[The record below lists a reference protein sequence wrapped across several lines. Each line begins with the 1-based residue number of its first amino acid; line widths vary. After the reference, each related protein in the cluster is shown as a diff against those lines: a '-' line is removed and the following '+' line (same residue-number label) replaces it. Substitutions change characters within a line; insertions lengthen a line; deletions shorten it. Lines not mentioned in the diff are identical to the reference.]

1 MSIFEEDTNIYIYQG
16 SKQQWRD
23 AARVGDSDN
32 FDGERGDWPSVPEKG
47 HCGVRRPKL
56 VRETLHGKGVKGRV
70 SVREG
75 VEKVCACVRACVCA
89 RATGSSACSKATIA
103 LKANSNI
110 RGGEEETGVSVAQ
123 WGIPSKGW
131 DLVCQNC
138 GSGLLGGGFHPSI

>member
-1 MSIFEEDTNIYIYQG
+1 M
-16 SKQQWRD
+16 R
-23 AARVGDSDN
+23 
-32 FDGERGDWPSVPEKG
+32 
-47 HCGVRRPKL
+47 
-56 VRETLHGKGVKGRV
+56 
-70 SVREG
+70 
-75 VEKVCACVRACVCA
+75 ACVYACVCA

-103 LKANSNI
+103 LKANSNV